1 VILWAQIL
9 LQILDDGRLTDNKGR
24 TIDFTNVLLIM
35 TSNLGSRAILER
47 MNTKTTSATA
57 SDSST
62 TKKAKK
68 PKSGAAAAAAA
79 AVAAAAT
86 SAADDAAIEYAG
98 MQKVVKR
105 ELLGH
110 FRPEFLNRL
119 DEIIVFRSLA
129 SKWKF
134 REALLLH
141 LHENTRSRR
150 TCTSIWILHHICF
163 RFLLLPSSCL
173 CLPFT
178 TLYMQATSCAR
189 WQPSWWPQSP
199 SAPSRPSTSP

>member
-1 VILWAQIL
+1 MVLRLIIFCALGFFWYSISLRVQIL

-47 MNTKTTSATA
+47 VGARQA
-57 SDSST
+57 SGGAASG
-62 TKKAKK
+62 KPKK
-68 PKSGAAAAAAA
+68 PKGGAAAVAAA
-79 AVAAAAT
+79 AVAAAA
-86 SAADDAAIEYAG
+86 AVEDAATEYTA

-129 SKWKF
+129 G
-134 REALLLH
+134 
-141 LHENTRSRR
+141 NT
-150 TCTSIWILHHICF
+150 
-163 RFLLLPSSCL
+163 P
-173 CLPFT
+173 
-178 TLYMQATSCAR
+178 
-189 WQPSWWPQSP
+189 
-199 SAPSRPSTSP
+199 

>member
-1 VILWAQIL
+1 MVLWAQIL

-47 MNTKTTSATA
+47 MNTKTNSATTNA
-57 SDSST
+57 DSSP

-68 PKSGAAAAAAA
+68 PKGGAAAAA
-79 AVAAAAT
+79 AAAAT

-129 SKWKF
+129 SKWKVHEAPPSTLA
-134 REALLLH
+134 REHWSETLLH
-141 LHENTRSRR
+141 IHLDSASH
-150 TCTSIWILHHICF
+150 
-163 RFLLLPSSCL
+163 LLSFPFASF
-173 CLPFT
+173 FT
-178 TLYMQATSCAR
+178 TLYM
-189 WQPSWWPQSP
+189 
-199 SAPSRPSTSP
+199 

>member
-1 VILWAQIL
+1 M

-47 MNTKTTSATA
+47 MNTKTTSAA
-57 SDSST
+57 DSSSST

-68 PKSGAAAAAAA
+68 PKGGAAAAAA
-79 AVAAAAT
+79 AVAAAAS
-86 SAADDAAIEYAG
+86 SAADDAAVEYAG

-129 SKWKF
+129 G
-134 REALLLH
+134 RA
-141 LHENTRSRR
+141 
-150 TCTSIWILHHICF
+150 
-163 RFLLLPSSCL
+163 
-173 CLPFT
+173 
-178 TLYMQATSCAR
+178 
-189 WQPSWWPQSP
+189 QSEVFV
-199 SAPSRPSTSP
+199 